1 MTLYM
6 QNNMKNT
13 LTIAALFL
21 LAACGSSSKDKS
33 AELNEKKAQMEKLKD
48 QEKSLQAEIDKLDTA
63 KKEKPKLVAIA
74 AIQPETFTHYIDL
87 QGKVESD
94 KIGYVAPR
102 NGGGQVRQIFVKR
115 GDMVRKGQLLLKL
128 DDAVARQTVAGAEQS
143 VAGAKANA
151 ALQASLYQKRK
162 NLWDQNI
169 GSEVDVLTAKTQME
183 TAQAQLQGA
192 EEQLK
197 QAKDQ
202 LAFTNVISDIDGQVE
217 VFDVRAGEFFSP
229 ASAATQI
236 RIVNSTTLKVTAQVP
251 ENYLGRVRTGTNVKV
266 SFPDVNRTVDTKVHV
281 AGTSIDPNSHAFF
294 IETKLPAD
302 KNIRPN
308 QVAMVRIQDYTI
320 NNAITAPVNT
330 LQNDEKGKYIMVAVK
345 EGNQLR
351 ARKRT
356 VVPGEFYGDR
366 LEIKSG
372 LKEGDLVITDGFQS
386 LYDGQ
391 LLTTDTK

>member
-1 MTLYM
+1 
-6 QNNMKNT
+6 MKHT

-21 LAACGSSSKDKS
+21 LAACGSSSKDKNVV
-33 AELNEKKAQMEKLKD
+33 LTEKKEQMEKLKAE
-48 QEKSLQAEIDKLDTA
+48 EKKLQGEIDKLDTA

-74 AIQPETFTHYIDL
+74 TIAPETFTHYIDL
-87 QGKVESD
+87 QGRVESD

-102 NGGGQVRQIFVKR
+102 GGGGQVRALYIKR
-115 GDMVRKGQLLLKL
+115 GDMVRRGQLLLKL
-128 DDAVARQTVAGAEQS
+128 DDAVAKQVVAGAEQN
-143 VAGAKANA
+143 VASAKANA

-169 GSEVDVLTAKTQME
+169 GTEVDVITAKTQME

-202 LAFTNVISDIDGQVE
+202 LSFTNVTSDTDGQVE
-217 VFDVRAGEFFSP
+217 VMNVRVGESFTA
-229 ASAATQI
+229 ASASSQMQ
-236 RIVNSTTLKVTAQVP
+236 IVNMTDLKVTAIVP
-251 ENYLGRVRTGTNVKV
+251 ENYLGRVKPGTNVKV
-266 SFPDVNRTVDTKVHV
+266 TLPDANKNIDTKVHV
-281 AGTSIDPNSHAFF
+281 AGTAIDPSSHGFF
-294 IETKLPAD
+294 IESKLPAD
-302 KNIRPN
+302 KSIRPN

-320 NNAITAPVNT
+320 SNAITAPVNT

-345 EGNQLR
+345 EGKQLR

-356 VVPGEFYGDR
+356 VVAGEFYGDK

-372 LKEGDLVITDGFQS
+372 LQVGDMVITDGFQS